1 MPGSARGTLAVMGD
15 EAQERAVLV
24 EERALQAAMLA
35 GDVDELDRLLHP
47 ELLAVGPDGQMI
59 DKAGDLASH
68 RAGVFKITELTEEQV
83 RVNVVGDVAVTFVVL
98 RIRGTIDEAEVS
110 GRMRYTRT
118 WSRDGGAW
126 RVVAAHISPAAA

>member
-1 MPGSARGTLAVMGD
+1 MSN
-15 EAQERAVLV
+15 EAQERTVLL

-35 GDVDELDRLLHP
+35 SDVDELDRLLHP

-68 RAGVFKITELTEEQV
+68 RSGVFTIAELDEEQV
-83 RVNVVGDVAVTFVVL
+83 RVKVLGDVALTFVVL
-98 RIRGTIDEAEVS
+98 RIRGTIEEAEVS

-118 WSRDGGAW
+118 WTRDGGVW
-126 RVVAAHISPAAA
+126 RVIGAHISPAAA